1 VPDITSSNLLF
12 NPKAYACLFFRQNGG
27 DGLLGEKGNPI
38 PQLFHIALWIWK
50 KNPFRTNFFRQGFD
64 PPSLNSQ
71 FEDATLMGII
81 GMEYQFHGSFLHW

>member
-1 VPDITSSNLLF
+1 MVERAS
-12 NPKAYACLFFRQNGG
+12 
-27 DGLLGEKGNPI
+27 LGRRGI
-38 PQLFHIALWIWK
+38 QFHNFSTL
-50 KNPFRTNFFRQGFD
+50 PFGFGRKTLSEQTFSGSEFD